1 MSLRLEWSYINNGA
15 QRKTEMAKILVV
27 EDEQDLAIPIRDWLT
42 REQHVV
48 EIVDNGLDALD
59 RLKVYKYD
67 VVILDLMLPGV
78 NGLEVCRRYRSEG
91 GASSILMLTAKSSIE
106 EKEVGLDAGAD
117 DYLTKPFHL
126 KELSARVRAL
136 LRRHTQSTSREIRIG
151 GLVLDVVSRTVHMDG
166 TEIHFVPREFSL
178 LEFLMRHPNQ
188 VFSAEALLD
197 RVWASD
203 TMASPDTIRTYIKIL
218 RKKLGCEGKDSFIK
232 TVHGV
237 GYKLE
242 APQAQTDS
250 TQ

>member
-1 MSLRLEWSYINNGA
+1 
-15 QRKTEMAKILVV
+15 MAKILVV
-27 EDEQDLAIPIRDWLT
+27 EDEHDLAIPIRDWLT

-48 EIVDNGLDALD
+48 EIVDNGIDALD

-67 VVILDLMLPGV
+67 IVILDLQLPGI
-78 NGLEVCRRYRSEG
+78 GGIDVCRRYRSEG
-91 GASSILMLTAKSSIE
+91 GGSSILMLTAKNTVE
-106 EKEVGLDAGAD
+106 DKEFGLDAGAD

-136 LRRHTQSTSREIRIG
+136 LRRHTQSTSRELKVG
-151 GLVLDVVSRTVHMDG
+151 DLVVDVISRTVMLNG
-166 TEIHFVPREFSL
+166 KEIHFVPREFSL

-218 RKKLGCEGKDSFIK
+218 RKKLGCEGKDSFIR

-242 APQAQTDS
+242 APQVS
-250 TQ
+250 TEPSS

>member
-1 MSLRLEWSYINNGA
+1 
-15 QRKTEMAKILVV
+15 MAKILVV
-27 EDEQDLAIPIRDWLT
+27 EDEHDLAMPIKDWLT

-48 EIVDNGLDALD
+48 EVVDNGIDALD

-67 VVILDLMLPGV
+67 VVVLDLMLPGMS
-78 NGLEVCRRYRSEG
+78 GIEVCRRYRSEG
-91 GASSILMLTAKSSIE
+91 GGSSILMLTSKNTVE
-106 EKEVGLDAGAD
+106 DKEFGLDAGAD

-126 KELSARVRAL
+126 KELSARIRAL
-136 LRRHTQSTSREIRIG
+136 LRRHTQSNSRELRAG
-151 GLVLDVVSRTVHMDG
+151 DLVLDIVSRTVMMGG
-166 TEIHFVPREFSL
+166 TEVHFVPREFSL

-218 RKKLGCEGKDSFIK
+218 RKKLGSEGKDSLIR

-242 APQAQTDS
+242 SPQAPADHQSDV
-250 TQ
+250 

>member
-1 MSLRLEWSYINNGA
+1 
-15 QRKTEMAKILVV
+15 MAKILVV
-27 EDEQDLAIPIRDWLT
+27 EDENDLAVPMKDWLT

-48 EIVDNGLDALD
+48 EIVGNGVDALD

-67 VVILDLMLPGV
+67 VVVLDLMLPGIS
-78 NGLEVCRRYRSEG
+78 GIEVCRRYRSEG
-91 GASSILMLTAKSSIE
+91 GSSSILMLTARNTVE
-106 EKEVGLDAGAD
+106 DKEFGLDAGAD

-126 KELSARVRAL
+126 KELSARIRAL
-136 LRRHTQSTSREIRIG
+136 LRRHTQSTSRELKSG
-151 GLVLDVVSRTVHMDG
+151 GLVLDVVSRTVILNG
-166 TEIHFVPREFSL
+166 AEIHFVPREFSL

-188 VFSAEALLD
+188 VFSAEALLE

-242 APQAQTDS
+242 SPNATSDHQTDV
-250 TQ
+250 